1 MTLWPEILSFLY
13 ICRRSFVCLFVG
25 KPSPSA
31 KTLDRDANSKEGP
44 SVGTSSQRSKDKKKL
59 MAELFS
65 NDSSGKVK
73 SPEAAESPDKA
84 PPRKDKKK
92 LMSELFGDDSKPST
106 SPGRPS
112 QAEDRGK
119 RKKNTDDIMFGD
131 DDGDLLG
138 DLGDAQKKAT
148 TSPKGGSFLDSL
160 LSKSPALE
168 KPRGGKPTDFVLDEK
183 YKSTSR
189 QGTPKSGGSQ
199 GYTPSSS
206 KPGSPRRKTPTKS
219 PLKDNT
225 GFDFLSDAEPRKRST
240 RSAPQIKPFEVD
252 DDDILGNVRSR
263 RRGNKELSSEPSPH
277 KRASSAPEN
286 QNEMSR
292 ARRKDDWLFGDGG
305 EAAEAMKR
313 NMDENVVMACVEKP
327 ASQPQQSP
335 GQDQDWLGG
344 LLSSSKKSPSAKQV
358 NM

>member
-1 MTLWPEILSFLY
+1 MA
-13 ICRRSFVCLFVG
+13 G

-31 KTLDRDANSKEGP
+31 KNTTDTGKKEDTP
-44 SVGTSSQRSKDKKKL
+44 MGTGSQRNRDKKKL
-59 MAELFS
+59 MAELF
-65 NDSSGKVK
+65 DDTAGKTK
-73 SPEAAESPDKA
+73 SPEATESPGKA

-92 LMSELFGDDSKPST
+92 LMSELFGGDDSPAKPSPL
-106 SPGRPS
+106 SGKAS
-112 QAEDRGK
+112 QPEDRG
-119 RKKNTDDIMFGD
+119 RRKNTDDTMFGD

-138 DLGDAQKKAT
+138 DLGDPPKKAT

-168 KPRGGKPTDFVLDEK
+168 KPRGKPSEFVLDEK
-183 YKSTSR
+183 YKSTSK
-189 QGTPKSGGSQ
+189 QEAPKSEGFQ

-225 GFDFLSDAEPRKRST
+225 GFDFLSDAGPRKRST
-240 RSAPQIKPFEVD
+240 RSAPQIKPFEID

-277 KRASSAPEN
+277 RRASSAPEN
-286 QNEMSR
+286 QTGSSR
-292 ARRKDDWLFGDGG
+292 TRKKDDWLFGDSG
-305 EAAEAMKR
+305 EASEAMKR
-313 NMDENVVMACVEKP
+313 TMDENVVMASVEKP
-327 ASQPQQSP
+327 ASQVQQSP

-344 LLSSSKKSPSAKQV
+344 LLSSSKKSPSAEQV
-358 NM
+358 SLKKYL